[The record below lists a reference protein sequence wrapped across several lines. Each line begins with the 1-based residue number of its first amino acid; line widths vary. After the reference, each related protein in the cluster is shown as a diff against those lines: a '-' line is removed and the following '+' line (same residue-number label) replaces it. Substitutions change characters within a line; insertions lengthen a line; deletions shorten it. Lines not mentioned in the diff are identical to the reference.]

1 MGIGPEPGIVL
12 KPKDS
17 KGFQVLFRRW
27 VVERTFA
34 WMGRCRRLSK
44 DCERSLASS
53 LGWSQLAAC
62 RFLTHRMAREQ
73 GENSMECSAM

>member
-1 MGIGPEPGIVL
+1 MGICPEPGIVL

-44 DCERSLASS
+44 DCERGAWRVPWVGRNWRHVVS
-53 LGWSQLAAC
+53 
-62 RFLTHRMAREQ
+62 
-73 GENSMECSAM
+73 